1 MQPNSNSSIAGIC
14 TIQCRKGDTFSR
26 DFEFTNADT
35 GAALDMT
42 NYTLTLTVKNSGGT
56 AVLTFSGGDW
66 SGTASAGLFTA
77 SKSAAAMAAV
87 AAGVYAY
94 DLQVTLPAGE
104 IVTWLQGRFIVDT
117 DIITA

>member
-1 MQPNSNSSIAGIC
+1 MQPNSNSSIAALC

-26 DFEFTNADT
+26 DFAFTNSET

-42 NYTLTLTVKNSGGT
+42 SYVLVLTVKNSAGT
-56 AVLTFSGGDW
+56 AVLTFSGADW

-77 SKSAAAMAAV
+77 SKSAATMAGV
-87 AAGVYAY
+87 AAGAYAY
-94 DLQVTLPAGE
+94 DLQVTVPGGQ

-117 DIITA
+117 DITTA

>member
-1 MQPNSNSSIAGIC
+1 MQPNSNSSIAALC

-26 DFEFTNADT
+26 DFAFTNADT

-42 NYTLTLTVKNSGGT
+42 GYALVLTVKNTAGT
-56 AVLTFSGGDW
+56 AVLTFSGDDW

-77 SKSAAAMAAV
+77 TKSAATMAGV
-87 AAGVYAY
+87 AAGAYAY
-94 DLQVTLPAGE
+94 DLQVTVPGGQ

-117 DIITA
+117 DITTA